1 MKLDVNNWKEYRLGD
16 LFDIKKGKRL
26 TSEDQTEGSTPYIGA
41 IDWSGSNTCG
51 EHNFFEL

>member
-26 TSEDQTEGSTPYIGA
+26 TSEDQTVN
-41 IDWSGSNTCG
+41 SGQ
-51 EHNFFEL
+51 